1 VESKPNGYIT
11 RWAVA
16 QAASMAS
23 PEATRGMSSATS
35 RDNAAD
41 ERPLFTLARTT
52 EYY

>member
-1 VESKPNGYIT
+1 
-11 RWAVA
+11 VA